1 MRFDW
6 VELVLFAQEAA
17 EGAGNPAAAPPGPG
31 LSDFLVP
38 AMLIFFVF
46 YFLIIVPER
55 KRNRQKQSLLDSLNK
70 NDKVITI
77 GGIYGVVANVKPGVD
92 EVVIKIDEDKD
103 VKVKVSKSSIARVL
117 TKEESTT

>member
-1 MRFDW
+1 
-6 VELVLFAQEAA
+6 
-17 EGAGNPAAAPPGPG
+17 
-31 LSDFLVP
+31 
-38 AMLIFFVF
+38 MLIFFVF

>member
-17 EGAGNPAAAPPGPG
+17 GEAGDPAAPAPGPG

-38 AMLIFFVF
+38 AMLIFMVF

-55 KRNRQKQSLLDSLNK
+55 KRNRQKQGLLDSLKK
-70 NDKVITI
+70 NDKVVTI
-77 GGIYGVVANVKPGVD
+77 GGIYGVVANVKPGED

-103 VKVKVSKSSIARVL
+103 VKVKVSKSSIAKVL